1 RRRKGRP
8 REVCRRAG
16 PTEIRSRCGS
26 RGGSTSELE
35 DALVGAAGGEY
46 QQLELDHDDALG
58 AIELGVNMLVDALRG
73 RIAEV
78 ERSNRE
84 LDQRVA
90 QRTEELQRQLDEL
103 ARKNALI
110 ERQREAI
117 QALSMPI
124 LQLWD
129 EVIAMPLIGV
139 IDTQRSAE
147 IMATL
152 LDAIRRGGA
161 RFAILDI
168 TGVELIDTRT
178 AAYLLQVIRAAELLG
193 STCILTGV
201 QPVVAQSLVALG
213 VNLDELLIRRDLQA
227 ALRTCLATMRRGG
240 KTR

>member
-1 RRRKGRP
+1 MSDGITDLERRLR
-8 REVCRRAG
+8 
-16 PTEIRSRCGS
+16 
-26 RGGSTSELE
+26 ELE

-227 ALRTCLATMRRGG
+227 ALRTCLAAMRRGG

>member
-1 RRRKGRP
+1 MSDGITDLERRLR
-8 REVCRRAG
+8 
-16 PTEIRSRCGS
+16 
-26 RGGSTSELE
+26 ELE